1 MAGIVATV
9 RYAGGM
15 TIRVE
20 PEIIPPG
27 AEPRRSPSLEDEQ
40 LDFLAALMDDLFRI
54 PGTEI
59 RFGLDPLVGLLPG
72 LGDMLTGLVSALLL
86 HAAWERGLPGV
97 AIARMMSNVA
107 IDSVLGSV
115 PLLGDIFD
123 VAWKSNRRNFAL
135 LQKYGS
141 GQRRRQTLRDTLFLI
156 GLLAAVLALAALPL
170 VLLVLVVS
178 WVRGG

>member
-1 MAGIVATV
+1 
-9 RYAGGM
+9 M
-15 TIRVE
+15 TIRAE

-27 AEPRRSPSLEDEQ
+27 AEPRRSRSLEDEQ
-40 LDFLAALMDDLFRI
+40 LEFIAALMDDLFRL
-54 PGTEI
+54 PGTGM

-86 HAAWERGLPGV
+86 HAAWERGLPLV

-115 PLLGDIFD
+115 PVVGDIFD
-123 VAWKSNRRNFAL
+123 VAWKSNRRNFEL

-141 GQRRRQTLRDTLFLI
+141 GERKRQSVMDTLFLV
-156 GLLAAVLALAALPL
+156 GLLGAVVVLAALPL
-170 VLLVLVVS
+170 VMLVLVMK
-178 WVRGG
+178 WVRGA

>member
-1 MAGIVATV
+1 
-9 RYAGGM
+9 M
-15 TIRVE
+15 TIRAE

-27 AEPRRSPSLEDEQ
+27 AEPRRSRTLEDEQ

-54 PGTEI
+54 PGTQL

-97 AIARMMSNVA
+97 AIARMLSNVA

-115 PLLGDIFD
+115 PLVGDVFD

-135 LQKYGS
+135 LQKYGH
-141 GQRRRQTLRDTLFLI
+141 GERKRQSFMDTLFLI
-156 GLLAAVLALAALPL
+156 GLLAIVLALAALPVVSL
-170 VLLVLVVS
+170 VLLVQWLRAS
-178 WVRGG
+178 

>member
-1 MAGIVATV
+1 
-9 RYAGGM
+9 M
-15 TIRVE
+15 TIRAE

-27 AEPRRSPSLEDEQ
+27 AEPRRSRSLEDEQ
-40 LDFLAALMDDLFRI
+40 LEFIAALMDDLFRL
-54 PGTEI
+54 PWTGM

-86 HAAWERGLPGV
+86 HAAWERGLPLV

-115 PLLGDIFD
+115 PVVGDIFD
-123 VAWKSNRRNFAL
+123 VAWKSNRRNFEL

-141 GQRRRQTLRDTLFLI
+141 GERKRQSVMDTLFLI
-156 GLLAAVLALAALPL
+156 GLLGAVVVLAALPL
-170 VLLVLVVS
+170 VMLVLVVK